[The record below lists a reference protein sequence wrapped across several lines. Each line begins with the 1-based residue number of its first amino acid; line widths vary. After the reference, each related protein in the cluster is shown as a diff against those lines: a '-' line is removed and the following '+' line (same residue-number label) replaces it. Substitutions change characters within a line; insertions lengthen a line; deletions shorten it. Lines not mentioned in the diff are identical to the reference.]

1 MLLCEACSNAGEEG
15 RGRRGGLLSGSAR
28 TSVYEREADKA
39 ISAECIPGRC
49 SLCSVLRSLSSL
61 SLPLSLLSLL
71 FVVPFRTA
79 SSVEAMWTLRNN
91 SPVPRTY
98 KLGNVREAAISPA
111 PFDPVI
117 CAVLKNPTSLLCAA
131 SSLGVASPPAKVS
144 RRRRS
149 CNETKLGSNGRRMKI
164 SLQRQSIAWTR

>member
-1 MLLCEACSNAGEEG
+1 MWQRRRRRKRTKRRPLKRLSAYERVRARSRQSYQRRMHPGQMLPLLCA
-15 RGRRGGLLSGSAR
+15 
-28 TSVYEREADKA
+28 SV
-39 ISAECIPGRC
+39 SF
-49 SLCSVLRSLSSL
+49 L
-61 SLPLSLLSLL
+61 SLFLSLSLLSLL
-71 FVVPFRTA
+71 LVVPFRTA

-98 KLGNVREAAISPA
+98 KLGNVRGAAISQA

-117 CAVLKNPTSLLCAA
+117 FAALKNPTSLLCAA
-131 SSLGVASPPAKVS
+131 SSLGVASPAKLS

-149 CNETKLGSNGRRMKI
+149 SNERKFGSNGRRMKI

>member
-1 MLLCEACSNAGEEG
+1 MLLCEACGNAGEEG

-61 SLPLSLLSLL
+61 SFSLSLLSLL
-71 FVVPFRTA
+71 LVVPFRTA

-98 KLGNVREAAISPA
+98 KLGNVRGAAISQA

-117 CAVLKNPTSLLCAA
+117 FAALKNPTSLLCAA
-131 SSLGVASPPAKVS
+131 SSLGVASPAKLS

-149 CNETKLGSNGRRMKI
+149 SNERKFGSNGRRMKI